1 MTAGGD
7 AAVRRALAADLL
19 ELSGGLG
26 GRLAPAS
33 LTGGKRLLGTLRHR
47 LSARVAEVLGLD
59 RGGLGPNG
67 EPAADAAVRLAGV
80 RRVRGAGYATIVSS
94 GRRAVRR

>member
-7 AAVRRALAADLL
+7 AAVCRALAPDIL

-33 LTGGKRLLGTLRHR
+33 LTGGRLLGTLCRG
-47 LSARVAEVLGLD
+47 LNARVAEVFGLD
-59 RGGLGPNG
+59 RGRLGPNG

-80 RRVRGAGYATIVSS
+80 RRIRRAGYATIVSS
-94 GRRAVRR
+94 GRRAV